1 MINKVKALI
10 KKYREII
17 VYLVFGVLTT
27 AVNWLVYSVLV
38 KYFSL
43 SINLSNTIAW
53 FAAVIFAFITNKIWV
68 FGSKGLGVRVLL
80 KEFWLFFAARVLS
93 GVFEIG
99 GLNLAVRLGFDQTL
113 FGVKAFLPKIIIS
126 FVVVILNYIFSKLIV
141 FKKEKGK

>member
-1 MINKVKALI
+1 MINKIKSLV

-38 KYFSL
+38 KHFSL
-43 SINLSNTIAW
+43 SINLSNTTAW

-68 FGSKGLGVRVLL
+68 FGSRKSNFKVLL
-80 KEFWLFFAARVLS
+80 KEFWLFFAARILS

>member
-1 MINKVKALI
+1 MINKVKSLV

-38 KYFSL
+38 KYFCL

-68 FGSKGLGVRVLL
+68 FGSRKSNFKVLL
-80 KEFWLFFAARVLS
+80 KEFWLFFAARILS